1 MERGAFDRS
10 AAHALLVGR
19 GMSRLQANEFLM
31 RSLLTS
37 AEAATVLGVKHTR
50 AAARATLRRWGVKPM
65 GHSAGHHGPNRYPAA
80 LVWYHLQNRPDR
92 GGREHSGAPEATR
105 STDPDHR
112 AAQPAESQ
120 IQPGAHAG
128 TFSKPTDDYPWYLDH
143 DDIVGLAAALVD
155 SDWLLTA
162 HDVVTFF
169 AAPWKW
175 GDMFQIWA
183 DAGRPH
189 PPSSSDRAQARQL
202 GPGTM
207 RHQLD
212 RQYADDKARWESLV
226 AAFEGRIAGEEL
238 SPDSSIPPSGRIADV
253 IALKDVAP
261 QRRT

>member
-1 MERGAFDRS
+1 MQRSAFDRS

-19 GMSRLQANEFLM
+19 GMSRLQANEFLK

-37 AEAATVLGVKHTR
+37 AEAATVLAVKDSR
-50 AAARATLRRWGVKPM
+50 AARATLRRWGVKPV

-80 LVWYHLQNRPDR
+80 LVWYHLQSRPGR
-92 GGREHSGAPEATR
+92 GDLKFKNGAPGDTG

-112 AAQPAESQ
+112 ATQFAD
-120 IQPGAHAG
+120 IQPGAPSG
-128 TFSKPTDDYPWYLDH
+128 TFSKLADDYPWYLDH
-143 DDIVGLAAALVD
+143 DDVVGLAAALVD

-162 HDVVTFF
+162 HDVLTFF

-189 PPSSSDRAQARQL
+189 PPSSSDRAQAGQL
-202 GPGTM
+202 GSGTM

-212 RQYADDKARWESLV
+212 RRYADDKARWESLV
-226 AAFEGRIAGEEL
+226 AAFEGRIVGEEL
-238 SPDSSIPPSGRIADV
+238 TPDSSISPSGRIADV
-253 IALKDVAP
+253 IALKDVAA
-261 QRRT
+261 QRRS